1 VKENLTESF
10 YELPVVVSK
19 DRKNDREEEATT
31 LPLLFKVFLSELL
44 CFNLNR

>member
-1 VKENLTESF
+1 MKENLTESF
-10 YELPVVVSK
+10 NELQVVVSK

-44 CFNLNR
+44 CFDLNC

>member
-1 VKENLTESF
+1 MKENLTESF

-19 DRKNDREEEATT
+19 DRKNDRGGEATT

-44 CFNLNR
+44 CFDLNC

>member
-10 YELPVVVSK
+10 YELSVVVSK

-31 LPLLFKVFLSELL
+31 LPLLIKVFLSELRG
-44 CFNLNR
+44 FDLNC

>member
-1 VKENLTESF
+1 MKENLTESF

-19 DRKNDREEEATT
+19 DRKNDREGEATT

-44 CFNLNR
+44 CFDLNC